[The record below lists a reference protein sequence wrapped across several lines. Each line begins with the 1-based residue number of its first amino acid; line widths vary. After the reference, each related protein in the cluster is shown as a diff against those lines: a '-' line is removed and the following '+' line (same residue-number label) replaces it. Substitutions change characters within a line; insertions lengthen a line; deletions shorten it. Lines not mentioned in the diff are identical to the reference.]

1 MWDEGKLDKRHGE
14 ILGTVVRL
22 YVATGA
28 PVGSKAVAGHLSEPL
43 SPATI
48 RNVMVELEEAGFLVQ
63 PHISAGRVP
72 TDRGYRFYVD
82 QVGQATRLGAETR
95 EFIDQFLAG
104 EDAAPEKLMA
114 RTSLLLS
121 QVSHNVGVVLGPPLE
136 GKVLEQIKLVKL
148 PDRRVLA
155 VIVSK
160 PELIENK
167 VIHLDEDFAQEEL
180 DRVAEFL
187 NGEFRGWSLRAIR
200 LEIFNRLEQ
209 MKVFCD
215 RLVSTVAQL
224 FQWGAFGGEEP
235 GTLYVEGT
243 ETLLGQPDFGAPEV
257 IKGLLKAFEEKVK
270 VVRILN
276 ACLETSSSG
285 VWTLIGG
292 ENSASEMRH
301 CTVIV
306 APYRY
311 HNRIVGALGVV
322 GPTRMEYDRAI
333 TAVDYVAHLCSK
345 LLSAD

>member
-1 MWDEGKLDKRHGE
+1 MWDGIQLDKRHGE
-14 ILGTVVRL
+14 ILTAVVRL
-22 YVATGA
+22 FVATGV
-28 PVGSKAVAGHLSEPL
+28 PVGSKAVAEHLSEPL
-43 SPATI
+43 SSATI
-48 RNVMVELEEAGFLVQ
+48 RNVMVELEQAGLLLQ

-72 TDRGYRFYVD
+72 TDRAYRFYVD
-82 QVGQATRLGAETR
+82 RMVQATGLGSETR
-95 EFIDQFLAG
+95 QFIDQFLVG
-104 EDAAPEKLMA
+104 EGDSPEKLMA
-114 RTSLLLS
+114 KTSLLLS

-136 GKVLEQIKLVKL
+136 GKVLEHIKLVKL

-160 PELIENK
+160 PGLIENK
-167 VIHLDEDFAQEEL
+167 VIHVDEDFEQEEL
-180 DRVAEFL
+180 DRAVEFL

-215 RLVSTVAQL
+215 RLVSMVATL

-243 ETLLGQPDFGAPEV
+243 ETLLGQPDFAAPEV

-292 ENSASEMRH
+292 ENPAHEMRY
-301 CTVIV
+301 CAVIV

-311 HNRIVGALGVV
+311 RERVVGALGVV
-322 GPTRMEYDRAI
+322 GPTRMEYERAI
-333 TAVDYVAHLCSK
+333 TTVDYVAHLCSR
-345 LLSAD
+345 LLSAN